1 MNPSS
6 HPSRAQSPL
15 PQPQPRPS
23 IWSRYPRATSAA
35 ISALVTAPASIL
47 AYQFRKPLG
56 KFVAHVGRYGGRVA
70 HNVFK
75 AIKDTPFSESS
86 SPEDFGPNGPE
97 TFGPARQ
104 RSYETQHLNTVNEKK
119 N

>member
-1 MNPSS
+1 MNPSG
-6 HPSRAQSPL
+6 HASRAQSPL
-15 PQPQPRPS
+15 PQPQPRPNL
-23 IWSRYPRATSAA
+23 WNRYPRATSAA

-56 KFVAHVGRYGGRVA
+56 KFMAHVGRYGGRVVY
-70 HNVFK
+70 NVFK

-86 SPEDFGPNGPE
+86 SPNGPE
-97 TFGPARQ
+97 

>member
-6 HPSRAQSPL
+6 QTWRSQSPIS
-15 PQPQPRPS
+15 QPQTRPS

-75 AIKDTPFSESS
+75 AIKDTPFKE
-86 SPEDFGPNGPE
+86 EDYFE
-97 TFGPARQ
+97 
-104 RSYETQHLNTVNEKK
+104 QHKATINEKK